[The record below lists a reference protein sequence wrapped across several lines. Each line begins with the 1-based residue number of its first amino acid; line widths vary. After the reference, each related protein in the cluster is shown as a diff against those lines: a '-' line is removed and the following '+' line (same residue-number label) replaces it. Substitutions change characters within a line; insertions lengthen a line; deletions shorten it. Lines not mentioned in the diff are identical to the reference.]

1 MVFRL
6 YESKLLRSLLL
17 LTMYSDLQLIEIIIL
32 HKIKLIIK
40 PPL

>member
-6 YESKLLRSLLL
+6 YGSKLLRSLLL
-17 LTMYSDLQLIEIIIL
+17 LTMYNDLQLIEIIIP